1 MRKEMISELCRFYQ
15 GEEKCPFEGDALK
28 LWNIE
33 RIYFEALRDA
43 DKLSLDIAVLFKAEV
58 IDAIGRY
65 YPSEKDELI
74 ARYNGS
80 LREIIAS
87 VGSGWAE
94 AEKDAQNRLSAIRGK
109 IASMPRKVAESFLSD
124 EIKDH
129 SNFSDSLLGQ
139 SYENSGCWVTFDKPS
154 WVLRETIEYHYWRIQ
169 DAMDRYFVQDQ
180 SDIIKDEVSRFLIHI
195 LMRDGLNEIYS
206 EVIEGKKPKSPRVS
220 AVHGEAAPIKTE
232 LSPEV
237 SEFLNHKITQIMIEA
252 AIEKG
257 WMVRAD
263 KVYRW
268 NDTLPIRYRAYLFAE
283 IYKAINESIEKPI
296 EKIPFSICASVFGG
310 KARSYSNN
318 YSSAS
323 EIYKTFTDPKG
334 ILRGNKICVIIDNLI
349 SQAKYLNKKN
359 LL

>member
-1 MRKEMISELCRFYQ
+1 
-15 GEEKCPFEGDALK
+15 
-28 LWNIE
+28 
-33 RIYFEALRDA
+33 
-43 DKLSLDIAVLFKAEV
+43 
-58 IDAIGRY
+58 
-65 YPSEKDELI
+65 
-74 ARYNGS
+74 
-80 LREIIAS
+80 
-87 VGSGWAE
+87 
-94 AEKDAQNRLSAIRGK
+94 
-109 IASMPRKVAESFLSD
+109 
-124 EIKDH
+124 
-129 SNFSDSLLGQ
+129 
-139 SYENSGCWVTFDKPS
+139 
-154 WVLRETIEYHYWRIQ
+154 
-169 DAMDRYFVQDQ
+169 MDRHFVQDQ

-263 KVYRW
+263 NVYRW

-323 EIYKTFTDPKG
+323 ENYKTFTDHKG
-334 ILRGNKICVIIDNLI
+334 ILRGNEICIIIDKLI
-349 SQAKYLNKKN
+349 SQAKDLNKEN

>member
-1 MRKEMISELCRFYQ
+1 MISELCRFYQ

-28 LWNIE
+28 LWDIE

-43 DKLSLDIAVLFKAEV
+43 DKLSLAIAASFNAEV

-94 AEKDAQNRLSAIRGK
+94 AEKEAQNRLFAVRGK
-109 IASMPRKVAESFLSD
+109 IASMPRDAARSFLID

-129 SNFSDSLLGQ
+129 SDFSDSLLGQ
-139 SYENSGCWVTFDKPS
+139 SYENSGAWVTFDKPS

-169 DAMDRYFVQDQ
+169 DAMDRYFGQDQ

-195 LMRDGLNEIYS
+195 LMRDGLKEIYS

-220 AVHGEAAPIKTE
+220 AVHGEAAGWLGLIRSIIGMILFLLDIERTSLLRYIRLSMSRLKNQLKKYHSASAHRYLVEKQGVTQIIIAPHRKIIKH
-232 LSPEV
+232 LLIIK
-237 SEFLNHKITQIMIEA
+237 EFLGGM
-252 AIEKG
+252 
-257 WMVRAD
+257 R
-263 KVYRW
+263 
-268 NDTLPIRYRAYLFAE
+268 
-283 IYKAINESIEKPI
+283 
-296 EKIPFSICASVFGG
+296 SV
-310 KARSYSNN
+310 
-318 YSSAS
+318 
-323 EIYKTFTDPKG
+323 
-334 ILRGNKICVIIDNLI
+334 L
-349 SQAKYLNKKN
+349 
-359 LL
+359 

>member
-28 LWNIE
+28 LWDIE

-43 DKLSLDIAVLFKAEV
+43 DKLSLAIAELFKAEV

-65 YPSEKDELI
+65 YPSEKDDLI

-94 AEKDAQNRLSAIRGK
+94 AEKEAQNRLSAVRGK
-109 IASMPRKVAESFLSD
+109 IASMPRDAAKSELIDQIKKYSD
-124 EIKDH
+124 
-129 SNFSDSLLGQ
+129 FSDSLLGQ

-154 WVLRETIEYHYWRIQ
+154 WVLRETIEYYYWRIQ
-169 DAMDRYFVQDQ
+169 DEMDVHFGQDL
-180 SDIIKDEVSRFLIHI
+180 KNEVSRFLIHI
-195 LMRDGLNEIYS
+195 LMRDGLREVYS
-206 EVIEGKKPKSPRVS
+206 EVIQGKKPKSSRVS
-220 AVHGEAAPIKTE
+220 AVHGEAAPLKTE

-237 SEFLNHKITQIMIEA
+237 SEFLNHKITQYMIEA
-252 AIEKG
+252 AIEKE
-257 WMVRAD
+257 WMVRVD
-263 KVYRW
+263 KVYHW

-296 EKIPFSICASVFGG
+296 EKIPFSICASIFGG

-323 EIYKTFTDPKG
+323 ENYKTFTDHKG
-334 ILRGNKICVIIDNLI
+334 ILRGNEICIIIDKLI
-349 SQAKYLNKKN
+349 SQAKDLNKEN

>member
-1 MRKEMISELCRFYQ
+1 MISELCRFYQ

-28 LWNIE
+28 LWDIE

-43 DKLSLDIAVLFKAEV
+43 DKLSLAIAASFNAEV

-94 AEKDAQNRLSAIRGK
+94 AEKEAQNRLSAVRGK
-109 IASMPRKVAESFLSD
+109 IASMPRDAARSFLID

-129 SNFSDSLLGQ
+129 SDFSDSLLGQ
-139 SYENSGCWVTFDKPS
+139 SYENSECWVTFDKPS
-154 WVLRETIEYHYWRIQ
+154 WVRRETIEYYYWRIQ
-169 DAMDRYFVQDQ
+169 DEMDVHFGQDL
-180 SDIIKDEVSRFLIHI
+180 KNEVSRFLIHI
-195 LMRDGLNEIYS
+195 LMRDGLKEIYS

-220 AVHGEAAPIKTE
+220 AVHGEAAPLKTE

-237 SEFLNHKITQIMIEA
+237 SEFLNHKITQYMIEA
-252 AIEKG
+252 AIEKE
-257 WMVRAD
+257 WMVRVD
-263 KVYRW
+263 KVYHW

-323 EIYKTFTDPKG
+323 ENYKTFTDHKG
-334 ILRGNKICVIIDNLI
+334 ILRGNEICIIIDKLI
-349 SQAKYLNKKN
+349 SQAKDLNKEN